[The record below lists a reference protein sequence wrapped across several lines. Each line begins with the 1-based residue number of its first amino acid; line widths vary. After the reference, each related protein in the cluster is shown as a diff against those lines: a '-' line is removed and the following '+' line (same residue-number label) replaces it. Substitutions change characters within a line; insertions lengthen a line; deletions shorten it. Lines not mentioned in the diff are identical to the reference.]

1 MNEMLTQE
9 GKGDKEGTHA
19 AARIL
24 DADPGSGIIGAPGGT
39 QNSIHTVQIKI
50 LGFQSAPERYES

>member
-1 MNEMLTQE
+1 MLTQE

-24 DADPGSGIIGAPGGT
+24 DADPGSGIISAPGGM
-39 QNSIHTVQIKI
+39 QNSIHTVQIKY
-50 LGFQSAPERYES
+50 LVFGPAPERYES